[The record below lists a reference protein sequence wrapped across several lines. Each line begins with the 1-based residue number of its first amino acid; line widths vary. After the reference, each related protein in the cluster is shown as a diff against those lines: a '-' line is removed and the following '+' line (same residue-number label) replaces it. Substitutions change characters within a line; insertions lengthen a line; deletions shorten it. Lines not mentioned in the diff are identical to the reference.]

1 MRHRFIALLVL
12 FTVIFFSS
20 AEAQTTARKFE
31 AGKNTFLLDGK
42 PFVVKAAELH
52 YTRIPQAYW
61 DHRIEM
67 CKALGMNTICIYIFW
82 NIHEQEEGK
91 FDFTGQNDIAAF
103 CRAAQKHGM
112 YVIVRPGPYVCG
124 MGNGRPALVVVEEE
138 RCGTAHARSLLY
150 GTGRHLHERSR

>member
-1 MRHRFIALLVL
+1 MKNRLIALLVL
-12 FTVIFFSS
+12 FTVTFFVSS
-20 AEAQTTARKFE
+20 AQAQTTARKFE

-61 DHRIEM
+61 EHRIEM

-103 CRAAQKHGM
+103 
-112 YVIVRPGPYVCG
+112 
-124 MGNGRPALVVVEEE
+124 
-138 RCGTAHARSLLY
+138 
-150 GTGRHLHERSR
+150 